1 MSILL
6 RAHVM
11 DTILVVE
18 DDVLL
23 RTVIERMLRLSAY
36 NVLAAGDGRQAQ
48 SLLRS
53 SAKRI
58 SAILLDWRMPEMS
71 GIEFL
76 HWIKKEPEFEHIPV
90 IMETSMIL
98 PEHIKQGI
106 DAGAFYYL
114 TKPIEEK
121 VMRSIVQAAVAD
133 LRQKETL
140 LEKIRKGDKAFAQL
154 VEGTFRFRTPEEGE
168 FLAVSIANSSPDPE
182 KTIFISEL
190 LSNAIEHGNLGIT
203 YDEKTTLIEND
214 ALGLEVRRRLALP
227 EYAGKHV
234 TLRLVRSKAGL
245 RIVIK
250 DEGKGFE
257 FRKYL
262 KLDETRVFHNHGR
275 GIALTS
281 EYLKLEYQ
289 GNGSEVV
296 VTVPLK

>member
-1 MSILL
+1 
-6 RAHVM
+6 M
-11 DTILVVE
+11 DTVLVVE
-18 DDVLL
+18 DDVLM
-23 RTVIERMLRLSAY
+23 RSVIERMLKLSAY
-36 NVLAAGDGRQAQ
+36 NVLGAGDGRQAQ
-48 SLLRS
+48 SILRS
-53 SAKRI
+53 SAKKV

-133 LRQKETL
+133 LRQKESL
-140 LEKIRKGDKAFAQL
+140 IEKIRRGDKAFAQL
-154 VEGTFRFRTPEEGE
+154 FEGTFRFRTPEEAE

-182 KTIFISEL
+182 KAIFISEL

-203 YDEKTTLIEND
+203 YDEKTNLIESDVLNK
-214 ALGLEVRRRLALP
+214 EVHRRLMLP
-227 EYAGKHV
+227 EYADKFV
-234 TLRLVRSKAGL
+234 TLYLSRSKEGL

-250 DEGKGFE
+250 DEGKGFD

-275 GIALTS
+275 GIALTG
-281 EYLKLEYQ
+281 EYLALEYH
-289 GNGSEVV
+289 GNGSEVT
-296 VTVPLK
+296 VTIPARQ

>member
-1 MSILL
+1 
-6 RAHVM
+6 M

-18 DDVLL
+18 DDVLM
-23 RTVIERMLRLSAY
+23 RSVIERMLKLAAY
-36 NVLAAGDGRQAQ
+36 NVLTAGDGRQAQ
-48 SLLRS
+48 SHLRS
-53 SAKRI
+53 SGKKI

-71 GIEFL
+71 GMEFL
-76 HWIKKEPEFEHIPV
+76 RWIKRERDFEHIPV

-98 PEHIKQGI
+98 PEHVKQGN

-133 LRQKETL
+133 LRQKESL

-154 VEGTFRFRTPEEGE
+154 VDGTFRFRTPEEGE

-182 KTIFISEL
+182 KAIFISEL

-203 YDEKTTLIEND
+203 YDEKTALIEND
-214 ALGLEVRRRLALP
+214 TLNHEVRRRLSLP

-234 TLRLVRSKAGL
+234 TLRLLRSKDAL

-275 GIALTS
+275 GIALTG

-289 GNGSEVV
+289 GNGSEVI
-296 VTVPLK
+296 VTIPAK